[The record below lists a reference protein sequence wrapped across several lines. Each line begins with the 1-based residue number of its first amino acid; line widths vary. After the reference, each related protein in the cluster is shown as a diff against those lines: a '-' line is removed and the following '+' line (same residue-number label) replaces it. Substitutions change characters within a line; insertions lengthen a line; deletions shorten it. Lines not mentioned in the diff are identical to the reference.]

1 MGRRR
6 IYQRHTVPG
15 TVVSLVQAI
24 IQDYPRRK
32 KLIEATSINN
42 PNTNEECTR
51 LNFIIEDTVNS
62 HEPMLSAIIVSD
74 IINCKGYDHSEASII
89 ASKNLYYNLKH
100 KIIEEIAI
108 KVNLV

>member
-6 IYQRHTVPG
+6 IYQHHTVPG

-32 KLIEATSINN
+32 KLIESPSINS
-42 PNTNEECTR
+42 PGTNEECIR
-51 LNFIIEDTVNS
+51 LNFIIEGIINS
-62 HEPMLSAIIVSD
+62 HEPMLSAIIISD
-74 IINCKGYDHSEASII
+74 IINCRGYDHSEASAI
-89 ASKNLYYNLKH
+89 ASKNLYYGLKN

-108 KVNLV
+108 KNNLV